1 VVEKGRSAWRECAEH
16 DAFGNAMEFAFEF
29 LDSRR
34 ILMLHGD
41 QAPPAARWTEYLQQ
55 LQDKDVSGLGL
66 LVFTNGGAPDP
77 AQRHELNQVLAGRY
91 FARAIVHKSA
101 VVRGVVAAV
110 GWFAPGV
117 AAFRPDSWHAAA
129 AHAGMAQLELDR
141 VARAVRRLHA
151 SLSAPIPWLDDALDG
166 GACPPSTGLGRPLAR
181 FGVSGPRITITKSG
195 ERIEP

>member
-1 VVEKGRSAWRECAEH
+1 MSAWRVARSMTPL
-16 DAFGNAMEFAFEF
+16 GTLMEFAFEF

-41 QAPPAARWTEYLQQ
+41 QAPPAAHWAEYLQQ
-55 LQDKDVSGLGL
+55 LEDKDVSGLGL

-117 AAFRPDSWHAAA
+117 AAFRPDCWHAAA
-129 AHAGMAQLELDR
+129 AHAGVTEGELAR
-141 VARAVRRLHA
+141 VGRAVRRMHV
-151 SLSAPIPWLDDALDG
+151 SMSCPIPWLDEALED
-166 GACPPSTGLGRPLAR
+166 GACPPSTGVGRPLAR
-181 FGVSGPRITITKSG
+181 FGVSGPRVTITKAG
-195 ERIEP
+195 ERIES

>member
-1 VVEKGRSAWRECAEH
+1 
-16 DAFGNAMEFAFEF
+16 MEFAFEF

-41 QAPPAARWTEYLQQ
+41 QAPPAAGWGDYLQQ
-55 LQDKDVSGLGL
+55 LAEKDVSTLGL

-129 AHAGMAQLELDR
+129 AHAGMTEGELAR

-151 SLSAPIPWLDDALDG
+151 SMSLHIPWLDEALDG
-166 GACPPSTGLGRPLAR
+166 GSCPPSTGIGRPLAPV
-181 FGVSGPRITITKSG
+181 GASAPRVTITKAG
-195 ERIEP
+195 ERVRP